1 MNYNIIVEPEAL
13 SDLHNIY
20 DYILKQDSKNRAA
33 TFISELNNSIKSL
46 EKMPYRCRQSHYVD
60 DNNVRDLIYKNI
72 LLFLKS

>member
-1 MNYNIIVEPEAL
+1 MNYNIIIEPEAL

-20 DYILKQDSKNRAA
+20 NYILE
-33 TFISELNNSIKSL
+33 SELNNSIKSL

-72 LLFLKS
+72 QLFLKS